1 MGEEGV
7 TMANFDFNND
17 VTNLSLD
24 EVLVGASVQGTADSG
39 NFTLHNATNG
49 YSITFHGNN
58 FSYNGT
64 VPTGGTITSI
74 SVRNAGGTEVYE
86 INDFQGSLAAFWSTF
101 AASGFQRSGSA
112 AAFTTLFAFTDAD
125 NLMAGENSDR
135 VGLYGAAGIVVG
147 KGGNDTFLVNEGV
160 SGTNIFGTLT
170 TDSDTDDAAQTDVV
184 EIHRSAKLGDLHAID
199 LIRFADT
206 PTAKTLTFS
215 GNVIF
220 DAKAVQGSAAGID
233 TIRFTSASEAVDLD
247 ISKLQFTNWGRAN
260 QSILVDLNT
269 DATKVLDDR
278 FVGSAA
284 GEKVT
289 AGMGRDLL
297 YGNAGD
303 DVLDGGDGIDVLDGG
318 DGNDTLIGGGGEGP
332 NILMGGL
339 GNDVYKFKDKVD
351 IVIDNGGLDSKVVSK
366 STTLSSRDMFEGL
379 ATDELL
385 SASKSVNLTG
395 NTKANILLGHAGK
408 NTLNGLSG
416 NDILTGMAGNDKIN
430 GDAGN
435 DQIYGGLGKDTL
447 TGGAGKDTFYFDT
460 TLASSNVDKIVSFST
475 KDDRIALEVDFFAGL
490 TAGKLASSAFYIGTK
505 ANGVEDRIIYNKTSG
520 ALSYDADGSGSM
532 AAVKFAMLDKNLKLS
547 ASDFILV

>member
-1 MGEEGV
+1 MATLTLTEGNDRYNIRMNADIPEDIFV
-7 TMANFDFNND
+7 GLAGND
-17 VTNLSLD
+17 VFVID
-24 EVLVGASVQGTADSG
+24 QSVS
-39 NFTLHNATNG
+39 N
-49 YSITFHGNN
+49 
-58 FSYNGT
+58 
-64 VPTGGTITSI
+64 
-74 SVRNAGGTEVYE
+74 VR
-86 INDFQGSLAAFWSTF
+86 I
-101 AASGFQRSGSA
+101 
-112 AAFTTLFAFTDAD
+112 
-125 NLMAGENSDR
+125 
-135 VGLYGAAGIVVG
+135 
-147 KGGNDTFLVNEGV
+147 
-160 SGTNIFGTLT
+160 SGTNGEGSDADTQWDTIELFTSAQFNGILAIDALTFMSPNSVTTLT
-170 TDSDTDDAAQTDVV
+170 YNANSTFGVSQVV
-184 EIHRSAKLGDLHAID
+184 
-199 LIRFADT
+199 
-206 PTAKTLTFS
+206 
-215 GNVIF
+215 
-220 DAKAVQGSAAGID
+220 GSAAGID
-233 TIRFTSASEAVDLD
+233 TLHFTTASEDVDLD
-247 ISKLQFTNWGRAN
+247 LSKTTFVNWGRAN
-260 QSILVDLNT
+260 QSILVTLNT
-269 DATKVLDDR
+269 DASVVRDDR

-289 AGMGRDLL
+289 AGNGRDLL

-303 DVLDGGDGIDVLDGG
+303 DVLDGG

-351 IVIDNGGLDSKVVSK
+351 IVIDKGGLDSKVVSK

-379 ATDELL
+379 AADELL

-475 KDDRIALEVDFFAGL
+475 RDDRIALEVDFFAGL